1 MLDFEKYDNKKVEIE
16 IADGNRINGI
26 LYLSRMDYPKRYV
39 LKINDKFYEEFQV
52 KEIKDA

>member
-26 LYLSRMDYPKRYV
+26 LYLSRMDYPKRYI

-52 KEIKDA
+52 KKIKDA